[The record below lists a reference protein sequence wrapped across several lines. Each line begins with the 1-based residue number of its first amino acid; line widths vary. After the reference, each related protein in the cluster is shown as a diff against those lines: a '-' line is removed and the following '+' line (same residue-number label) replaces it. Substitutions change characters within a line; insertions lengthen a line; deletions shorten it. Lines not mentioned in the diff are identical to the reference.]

1 MVNQREKNNR
11 TVQSHNENND
21 NELNIIKNNSEMSK
35 KIDSSN

>member
-11 TVQSHNENND
+11 TIQSFNENND